1 MSLAIIIVVCILLLL
16 AYIFELS
23 SPLTK
28 IPSVIL
34 LLFLGW
40 GVRQIINFF
49 EFPVS
54 DFSALLQI
62 LGTIGLILIVLE
74 GSLDLEIRREKIP
87 ALWKSL
93 IIAIVPMLFVAF
105 ILAIP
110 FQYFGHCTYN
120 IALLNAIPFCVISSA
135 IAIPSVS
142 NLKGFN
148 KEFVIYES
156 SLSDIFGI
164 LFFNFI
170 VMNDT
175 FSLMSLGVFSFQIVL
190 MIIISLVAV
199 FGLSYLLSHN
209 KHHINYAPIIFL
221 VILIYAISK
230 ELHLPG
236 LVFIIVFGLFLGNIR
251 KLWNYKLIKKLEP
264 ETLANEVLKFKE
276 INVEATFVVRA
287 LFFLLFG
294 FLMDANQLLNL
305 NTLPWA
311 LIIVSFILF
320 VRWGILKLL
329 KLSLTPL
336 LYIAPRGLITILLFL
351 AIAPEQTIGIA
362 NKSLIIQTIIISA
375 LVMMVGLISDKRE
388 KDENLSPASK

>member
-175 FSLMSLGVFSFQIVL
+175 FSLMSLGVFS
-190 MIIISLVAV
+190 